1 MGGGEEGEIRAW
13 ASKCK
18 LSKESGTKKI
28 EPIPFEGAVPVSRP
42 SCSTTAYATKRL
54 TIRTRYAVWKSVR
67 PFVKESIESIILLSN
82 DANGARLTRDIF
94 VSFKERIQGLVYTIV
109 LRYRDTII
117 VDKNCKQ

>member
-1 MGGGEEGEIRAW
+1 MGGEEGEIRAW

-67 PFVKESIESIILLSN
+67 
-82 DANGARLTRDIF
+82 
-94 VSFKERIQGLVYTIV
+94 ERIDRIDNFVVERCQRREIDSWHFRFV
-109 LRYRDTII
+109 
-117 VDKNCKQ
+117 